1 MEQAGGTAPH
11 GQAEWA
17 AQSVPQTY
25 SDAAYSDP
33 AAKLIDRSVI
43 DAQLDRGMSEL
54 EQLHAT
60 IETLHTRLR
69 PVCSPQLAAP
79 EASLGEN
86 PAPSSDSPIA
96 NRIRTA
102 NDGIRLATGALQ
114 QIIAELDL

>member
-11 GQAEWA
+11 GQGTWETLDRAATA
-17 AQSVPQTY
+17 AQDY
-25 SDAAYSDP
+25 YLENP
-33 AAKLIDRSVI
+33 AKAPGAIDT
-43 DAQLDRGMSEL
+43 QLDRGMSEL

-79 EASLGEN
+79 KELPGEN